1 VPFRIRLSRQA
12 QRYLERADADTKRRL
27 AAVLDEMTR
36 NPFRGDVR
44 PLRGRSGDWRR
55 RVEVFVFSTE
65 LTTRPSSLTSQ
76 RLVLEAMCTS
86 LDSHAIC
93 WAYCL
98 THK

>member
-44 PLRGRSGDWRR
+44 PLRGRPGDWRR
-55 RVEVFVFSTE
+55 RVG
-65 LTTRPSSLTSQ
+65 SL
-76 RLVLEAMCTS
+76 RVLYRVNNEAFIV
-86 LDSHAIC
+86 DVAEIGPRGDV
-93 WAYCL
+93 Y
-98 THK
+98 